1 MIVALFLFPVP
12 SCSLA
17 AVAFL
22 PSADSTKVTLFFL
35 LTLSHCVCS
44 FLFFWFFFSFANAK
58 RRNDEQAALPQGIVP
73 FVFAKE
79 YNVHPDILSTA

>member
-22 PSADSTKVTLFFL
+22 PSADSTKVTFFFCSLF
-35 LTLSHCVCS
+35 LTVCAHS
-44 FLFFWFFFSFANAK
+44 CFFGFFFSFANAK